1 MEVCLIIIATV
12 AISILAL
19 TAAGLQA
26 IASICKHGGVTIH
39 IIQDSPADKTPI
51 APNVVLSK
59 EEQDAMDKY
68 NEDQNKFLNSIRNL
82 QKLFIYD
89 EQMTGEDK

>member
-1 MEVCLIIIATV
+1 MEIWLAMVVTVIIA
-12 AISILAL
+12 ILTLAV
-19 TAAGLQA
+19 AGLQA
-26 IASICKHGGVTIH
+26 IAGICKHGGVTIH
-39 IIQDSPADKTPI
+39 IIQDSPNDKTPI
-51 APNVVLSK
+51 VPNVVLSK
-59 EEQDAMDKY
+59 EEQAAMDKY

>member
-1 MEVCLIIIATV
+1 MEVCLIIIAIV

-26 IASICKHGGVTIH
+26 IASICKHGGVTIR
-39 IIQDSPADKTPI
+39 IIRE
-51 APNVVLSK
+51 APDVIVATAPETAMSK

>member
-1 MEVCLIIIATV
+1 MNIWLAVIALVIFVLFGLAVVALQIIA
-12 AISILAL
+12 
-19 TAAGLQA
+19 
-26 IASICKHGGVTIH
+26 ASVRHGGVTIH
-39 IIQDSPADKTPI
+39 IIQDSPNDKTPI
-51 APNVVLSK
+51 IPNVVLSK
-59 EEQDAMDKY
+59 EEQDDMDKY

>member
-1 MEVCLIIIATV
+1 MEIWLAVIALVIFTLFGLAVV
-12 AISILAL
+12 A
-19 TAAGLQA
+19 LQTIA
-26 IASICKHGGVTIH
+26 ASIKHGGVTIH
-39 IIQDSPADKTPI
+39 IIQDSPNDKTPI
-51 APNVVLSK
+51 VPNVVLSK

>member
-1 MEVCLIIIATV
+1 MEIWLAMVVTVIIA
-12 AISILAL
+12 ILAL
-19 TAAGLQA
+19 AVAGLQA
-26 IASICKHGGVTIH
+26 IANICKHGGVTIH
-39 IIQDSPADKTPI
+39 VIQE
-51 APNVVLSK
+51 APDAIVATAPETAMSK

>member
-1 MEVCLIIIATV
+1 MEIWLLVIALLITA
-12 AISILAL
+12 ILAIIVGTL
-19 TAAGLQA
+19 SIVAT
-26 IASICKHGGVTIH
+26 ICKHGGVTIH
-39 IIQDSPADKTPI
+39 IIQDSPNDKTPI
-51 APNVVLSK
+51 VPNVVLSK

>member
-1 MEVCLIIIATV
+1 MEIWLAVIALVIFVLFGLAVVALQIIA
-12 AISILAL
+12 
-19 TAAGLQA
+19 
-26 IASICKHGGVTIH
+26 ASVKHGGVTIH
-39 IIQDSPADKTPI
+39 IIQDSPNDKTPI
-51 APNVVLSK
+51 VPNTVLSK

>member
-1 MEVCLIIIATV
+1 MEICIAMV
-12 AISILAL
+12 AATMIAILAL
-19 TAAGLQA
+19 AVAGLQA
-26 IASICKHGGVTIH
+26 IANICKHGGVTIRV
-39 IIQDSPADKTPI
+39 IQDSLSDKTPI
-51 APNVVLSK
+51 VPNAVLSK

>member
-1 MEVCLIIIATV
+1 MEIWLAVIALVIFTLFGLAVV
-12 AISILAL
+12 ALQTI
-19 TAAGLQA
+19 AG
-26 IASICKHGGVTIH
+26 ICKHGGVTIH
-39 IIQDSPADKTPI
+39 IIQDSPNDKTPI
-51 APNVVLSK
+51 VPNVVLSK

>member
-1 MEVCLIIIATV
+1 MEICIAMV
-12 AISILAL
+12 AATMISILAL
-19 TAAGLQA
+19 AVAGLQA
-26 IASICKHGGVTIH
+26 IANICKHGGVTIRV
-39 IIQDSPADKTPI
+39 IQDSPNDKTPI
-51 APNVVLSK
+51 VPNTVLSK